1 MSSKMNS
8 EQENMLR
15 NIGIVDFVTVEM
27 TEYLD
32 THPFDREAMEYFNH
46 YMRMKNQMMRDY
58 AVKFG
63 PLSLSVADTC
73 SKEWNGRYS
82 QCLGK
87 EDVKLC
93 GIMKKGYNFR

>member
-1 MSSKMNS
+1 MSHKMNV

-27 TEYLD
+27 TQYLD
-32 THPFDREAMEYFNH
+32 THPLDKDALDAFTQA
-46 YMRMKNQMMRDY
+46 MRMKNQMMHDY

-73 SKEWNGRYS
+73 GKEWKWALQPMPWEGG
-82 QCLGK
+82 C
-87 EDVKLC
+87 
-93 GIMKKGYNFR
+93 